1 MRESVTEMKEV
12 VVRAITDKS
21 NTDRNFATVS
31 TLPFQ
36 CRNDA
41 PFCHGSRNDPS
52 RMAANFAGVVSN
64 NDARNDIVIRGQ
76 FPRYGLLWRFSETW
90 ISPARTISGAWA
102 TPAARSV
109 S

>member
-31 TLPFQ
+31 TLPFNAEMT
-36 CRNDA
+36 RRFA
-41 PFCHGSRNDPS
+41 TAAATTRAAWP
-52 RMAANFAGVVSN
+52 ANFAGVVSN

-76 FPRYGLLWRFSETW
+76 FPRRPVVAPRRRGYPQSEPFWQYGQHGR
-90 ISPARTISGAWA
+90 AG
-102 TPAARSV
+102 
-109 S
+109 